1 MSILRCGDFF
11 IFCWHTEG
19 WSAFFPIHEPRGGG
33 EKSATQK
40 IKFEFQKLLRH
51 SKSEETQSEYNPHLT
66 DMIGS
71 ILAAIFKNKN

>member
-1 MSILRCGDFF
+1 MLGYSTQRVGAPSFQYMN
-11 IFCWHTEG
+11 
-19 WSAFFPIHEPRGGG
+19 RGEER

-51 SKSEETQSEYNPHLT
+51 SKSEETQQENKPHLT

>member
-1 MSILRCGDFF
+1 M
-11 IFCWHTEG
+11 
-19 WSAFFPIHEPRGGG
+19 HEGGG
-33 EKSATQK
+33 WGKSAIQK

-51 SKSEETQSEYNPHLT
+51 SKSEETQPENYPHLT